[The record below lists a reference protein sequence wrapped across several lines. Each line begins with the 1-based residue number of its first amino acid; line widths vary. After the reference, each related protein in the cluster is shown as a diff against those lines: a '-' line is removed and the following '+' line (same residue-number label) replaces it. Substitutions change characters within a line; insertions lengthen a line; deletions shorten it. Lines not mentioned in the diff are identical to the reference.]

1 LSTLQHPHAEL
12 SAYVDR
18 ALPAAEQAVVE
29 AHVDA
34 CASCRARIAE
44 LRATATLIRSLP
56 SPEPSRSLVPRLA
69 PPFWLAPVRTVASL
83 ASGAFVLLFVG
94 SVILVN
100 APSGA
105 PTAALERA
113 AQPAAA
119 PDAKGFAA
127 TPSQVPA
134 PAAAQ
139 RGAASSDAAKRLDVA
154 SPTASPAADV
164 SARATS
170 ANDARPLVPAPWIW
184 LMLAAVSA
192 AIAILLQRRLRSPA

>member
-1 LSTLQHPHAEL
+1 M
-12 SAYVDR
+12 
-18 ALPAAEQAVVE
+18 E

-34 CASCRARIAE
+34 CASCRARVAE

-69 PPFWLAPVRTVASL
+69 PPFWLAPLRTVASL

-113 AQPAAA
+113 AQPAAS
-119 PDAKGFAA
+119 DAKGFAA

-139 RGAASSDAAKRLDVA
+139 RGAANSDAAKRLDVA
-154 SPTASPAADV
+154 SPTASPAADF